1 MTNLMSESV
10 IMLKKKLK
18 KLKNIF
24 KMEILRK
31 LSMLSKILSKE
42 LIQMLMKKS
51 VSMKKKKQNSLNQ
64 IL

>member
-1 MTNLMSESV
+1 
-10 IMLKKKLK
+10 MLKKKLK

>member
-51 VSMKKKKQNSLNQ
+51 VSMKKKKPNSLNQ